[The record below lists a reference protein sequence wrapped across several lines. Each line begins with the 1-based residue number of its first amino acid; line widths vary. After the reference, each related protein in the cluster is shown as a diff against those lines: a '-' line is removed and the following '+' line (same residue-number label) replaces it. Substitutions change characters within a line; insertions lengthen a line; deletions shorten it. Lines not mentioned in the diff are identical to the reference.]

1 VQLTEPV
8 EDRCS
13 FPSMPVA
20 ELDAVPVQPCGQF
33 SWALELDV
41 LDGPAAGL
49 PVFGSIA
56 A

>member
-8 EDRCS
+8 EVRCS
-13 FPSMPVA
+13 FPSIPVA
-20 ELDAVPVQPCGQF
+20 ELDAVPVQPCGQS

-41 LDGPAAGL
+41 LDGPGAGS
-49 PVFGSIA
+49 PVFGSTA

>member
-8 EDRCS
+8 EVRCS

-20 ELDAVPVQPCGQF
+20 ELDAVPVQPCGQS
-33 SWALELDV
+33 SWALELAM
-41 LDGPAAGL
+41 LDGPAAGC